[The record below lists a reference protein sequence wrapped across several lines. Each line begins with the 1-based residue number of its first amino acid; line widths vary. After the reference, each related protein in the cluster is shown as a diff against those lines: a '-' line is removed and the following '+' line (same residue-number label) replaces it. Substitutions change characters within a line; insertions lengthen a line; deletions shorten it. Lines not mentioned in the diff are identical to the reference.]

1 MIDSKIY
8 GEYVTAWCPGCGNHD
23 VLLALKDALA
33 RQDLEPHQFALVSG
47 IGQAAKIVHYVRGNG
62 FNGLHGR
69 ALPPAQALKLVNPEL
84 KVVVESGD
92 GCTYGEGGNH
102 LLAAIRRNLDIT
114 LIVHNNQIYG
124 LTKGQSSPTT
134 MTGHVTKNN
143 PLGVFEGA
151 FIHDV
156 GVLDEL
162 AQHVLGDQR
171 DGDQRQGAGRELLL
185 GQDVNF
191 RIMVVADRGG
201 DLGRQPPVAGQQPAH
216 HRVVAAEALLFLGQQ
231 RRAAVLGGGIDV
243 GVFGKVRQ
251 HHRDRRIVEEGV
263 GVGALGRDADVPARQ
278 HAGGQGQG
286 GGARPEP
293 LHQRREEVQQRVGP
307 PGRANPKGAP
317 K

>member
-143 PLGVFEGA
+143 PLGVFDQPFNPVAVAVAMHASFVARSFSGLKEHAAATIAAAMQHKGFSLVDMHSPCISFNKVNTFA
-151 FIHDV
+151 WYKSRCKEVSHDPANWDEAMKAAMV
-156 GVLDEL
+156 FGEEIPIGVIYREQRPSKETLL
-162 AQHVLGDQR
+162 PQCR
-171 DGDQRQGAGRELLL
+171 DGAMYRR
-185 GQDVNF
+185 
-191 RIMVVADRGG
+191 
-201 DLGRQPPVAGQQPAH
+201 PVDMDK
-216 HRVVAAEALLFLGQQ
+216 VAAHMMSYA
-231 RRAAVLGGGIDV
+231 
-243 GVFGKVRQ
+243 
-251 HHRDRRIVEEGV
+251 
-263 GVGALGRDADVPARQ
+263 
-278 HAGGQGQG
+278 
-286 GGARPEP
+286 
-293 LHQRREEVQQRVGP
+293 
-307 PGRANPKGAP
+307 
-317 K
+317 

>member
-84 KVVVESGD
+84 AVVVESGD

-114 LIVHNNQIYG
+114 LIVHDNQIYG

-143 PLGVFEGA
+143 PLGVFDQPFNPVAVAVAMRASFVARSFSGLKEHAAETIAAAMEHKGFSLVDMHSPCISFNKVNTFAWYKSRCKEVSHDPANWDEAMKTAMVFGEEIPIGVIYREERPSKESLLPQCREGA
-151 FIHDV
+151 
-156 GVLDEL
+156 LY
-162 AQHVLGDQR
+162 R
-171 DGDQRQGAGRELLL
+171 RGADMGK
-185 GQDVNF
+185 
-191 RIMVVADRGG
+191 
-201 DLGRQPPVAGQQPAH
+201 
-216 HRVVAAEALLFLGQQ
+216 VAAHMMSYA
-231 RRAAVLGGGIDV
+231 
-243 GVFGKVRQ
+243 
-251 HHRDRRIVEEGV
+251 
-263 GVGALGRDADVPARQ
+263 
-278 HAGGQGQG
+278 
-286 GGARPEP
+286 
-293 LHQRREEVQQRVGP
+293 
-307 PGRANPKGAP
+307 
-317 K
+317 